1 MWGEMP
7 YYGYREGG
15 GQSDSEGGTGS
26 DGGESDSEGGL
37 STESSGGPSLPFP
50 GFVPV
55 VLGYLTQETWPR
67 SWCLKLITNPY
78 PFQYTVLIQ
87 FTVLVR

>member
-1 MWGEMP
+1 MSGDMP

-15 GQSDSEGGTGS
+15 HESDSGGGSES

-37 STESSGGPSLPFP
+37 STESSGPSLPFP

-55 VLGYLTQETWPR
+55 VLGYLTQETRPR

-78 PFQYTVLIQ
+78 PFQ
-87 FTVLVR
+87 

>member
-1 MWGEMP
+1 MSGEREMP

-15 GQSDSEGGTGS
+15 SDSSRGCSDS

-37 STESSGGPSLPFP
+37 STESTGGHGLPYP
-50 GFVPV
+50 GFTPV
-55 VLGYLTQETWPR
+55 ALIYLTQDTRPR

-78 PFQYTVLIQ
+78 PFQYIK
-87 FTVLVR
+87 FNNK

>member
-1 MWGEMP
+1 MSREMP
-7 YYGYREGG
+7 YYGYRNGG
-15 GQSDSEGGTGS
+15 PESDTSGGCSES

-37 STESSGGPSLPFP
+37 STESTVDQGLPFP

-55 VLGYLTQETWPR
+55 ALRYLTQETRPR

-78 PFQYTVLIQ
+78 PFRYNFNYIILRMI
-87 FTVLVR
+87 